1 MKEAYNV
8 DVDEIWHHS
17 RQTGNQQEAME
28 MAGKGKVV
36 DKEEEVEE
44 GTEGK
49 ESQEHAPIA
58 HQGVGAQFSGVY
70 YVEAASIR
78 LTVNGK
84 EYTDL
89 MLRDRSGSRP
99 VKFWGKVDGVEKG
112 GWVFVAVGVEEYQ
125 GAPSMIARNL
135 EVEKAPEDLE
145 NFIPTREDVE
155 ELAERF
161 DKIKAKVVAME
172 SDADRTCSRLID
184 AFCSG
189 TFFSRFAE
197 SPGGVKPYYG
207 CIGGLLAS
215 VVRVAE
221 TAESLSALYPM
232 SDMEKVIMLTSALV
246 HRVGGV
252 DAYSFNDCM
261 PAETS
266 KGVLI
271 GVKGLTVARLTL
283 AMRAVFASDEKGNP
297 APASQKTAM
306 KFIHAVMSHD
316 AVGVAPATQEALVL
330 NAAWRADAE
339 CVEAVDFIQNDLNKT
354 DEFTAFDPNLK
365 RRYYRG

>member
-1 MKEAYNV
+1 
-8 DVDEIWHHS
+8 
-17 RQTGNQQEAME
+17 
-28 MAGKGKVV
+28 MAGKGKGR
-36 DKEEEVEE
+36 EVEKEE
-44 GTEGK
+44 GTE
-49 ESQEHAPIA
+49 EEPQDHAPIA

-112 GWVFVAVGVEEYQ
+112 GWVFVAIGVEEYQ

-135 EVEKAPEDLE
+135 EPEKEAPTDLSDYL
-145 NFIPTREDVE
+145 PTRDDVE
-155 ELAERF
+155 ELAEKF
-161 DKIKAKVVAME
+161 DKVKAKIVAME
-172 SDADRTCSRLID
+172 GEDKTCSRLID
-184 AFCSG
+184 ALCGG

-207 CIGGLLAS
+207 CVGGLLAS

-221 TAESLSALYPM
+221 TADILSALYPLT
-232 SDMEKVIMLTSALV
+232 DMEKAILLTSALV

-252 DAYSFNDCM
+252 DAYGFSDCM
-261 PAETS
+261 PEETP

-283 AMRAVFASDEKGNP
+283 AMRGVFAADEKGNP

-306 KFIHAVMSHD
+306 RVIHAVMSHD

-330 NAAWRADAE
+330 NAAWRTDAE
-339 CVEAVDFIQNDLNKT
+339 CVEAVDFIRNDLNKN
-354 DEFTAFDPNLK
+354 DDFTAYDPNLK